1 MKILVPVDGS
11 DTSSR
16 ALKHA
21 HDLAKQMAK
30 PAKLVVVAVDDALFP
45 GVERKIGAEAAR
57 QHHAENFQRM
67 LGPARK
73 ALARSKAEC
82 SYVEVVGE
90 IANGILSVVDK
101 QKADLVVMGS
111 RGNGALKGALLGSVS
126 MKVLANSPVPVTIVH

>member
-11 DTSSR
+11 ETSSR

-21 HDLAKQMAK
+21 HELAKQMAK
-30 PAKLVVVAVDDALFP
+30 PAKILVVAVDDALFP

-57 QHHAENFQRM
+57 QHHADNFERM

-82 SYVEVVGE
+82 GYVEIVGE
-90 IANGILSVVDK
+90 VADGILSAIGK
-101 QKADLVVMGS
+101 HKADLVVMGS
-111 RGNGALKGALLGSVS
+111 RGNGAIKGALLGSVS

>member
-16 ALKHA
+16 ALKYA

-57 QHHAENFQRM
+57 QHHADNFGRM
-67 LGPARK
+67 LGPARR
-73 ALARSKAEC
+73 ALARSKIEC
-82 SYVEVVGE
+82 AYLEVVDG
-90 IANGILSVVDK
+90 IADGILSAIGR

-111 RGNGALKGALLGSVS
+111 RGNGAIKGTLLGSVS
-126 MKVLANSPVPVTIVH
+126 MKVLANSPVPVTIVR

>member
-21 HDLAKQMAK
+21 HDLAKQFAK
-30 PAKLVVVAVDDALFP
+30 PAKVFVVAVDDALFP

-57 QHHAENFQRM
+57 QHHADNFGRM

-73 ALARSKAEC
+73 ALARSKADC
-82 SYVEVVGE
+82 SYVEVVGD
-90 IANGILSVVDK
+90 IADGILSTIGK
-101 QKADLVVMGS
+101 QKIDLVVMGS
-111 RGNGALKGALLGSVS
+111 RGNGAIKGALLGSVS
-126 MKVLANSPVPVTIVH
+126 MKVLANSPVPVTIVR

>member
-57 QHHAENFQRM
+57 QHHAGNFERM

-73 ALARSKAEC
+73 ALARSKVEC
-82 SYVEVVGE
+82 AYLE
-90 IANGILSVVDK
+90 IVDGIADGILSAIGR

-111 RGNGALKGALLGSVS
+111 RGNGAIKGTLLGSVS
-126 MKVLANSPVPVTIVH
+126 MKVLANSTVPVTIVR